1 MVAKSIGRKR
11 DTGATVVEPLRRFE
25 MRGTPKKKSN
35 HTELQIM
42 APRDSHA
49 ERERIEAKLQELQ
62 EHIIKAKLQQHIK
75 AGMTKLEQLQ
85 ICVNS
90 LAIAA
95 EETKE
100 IAQVSLAIRAAWPEV
115 ADTVA
120 DSVSAM
126 CQARDVFHRLMDE
139 LGIEN
144 ILIEHVP
151 LNQRW
156 LLERWFSAIRATDK
170 GIDELAGMVPDME
183 PHPGEKRKEVVA

>member
-1 MVAKSIGRKR
+1 
-11 DTGATVVEPLRRFE
+11 
-25 MRGTPKKKSN
+25 
-35 HTELQIM
+35 M

-49 ERERIEAKLQELQ
+49 ECEHIEAKLQEQ
-62 EHIIKAKLQQHIK
+62 IIKAKLQEHIK
-75 AGMTKLEQLQ
+75 AGLTKLGHLQ
-85 ICVNS
+85 TCVNS

-120 DSVSAM
+120 NTVSAI
-126 CQARDVFHRLMDE
+126 CQARDIFHRLMDE

-144 ILIEHVP
+144 ILIEQVP

-156 LLERWFSAIRATDK
+156 LLERWVSAIRATDK
-170 GIDELAGMVPDME
+170 GIEELAGMVPDME
-183 PHPGEKRKEVVA
+183 PHPDEKRKEVVA